1 MASSQDSQVSSI
13 SASGSPTQRMRATFK
28 DVVGDALLA
37 PCEVSMVCSESARD
51 FSMTG
56 TTVSIAAVG

>member
-13 SASGSPTQRMRATFK
+13 TASGSPMQRTRATFK
-28 DVVGDALLA
+28 DVVSDALLA
-37 PCEVSMVCSESARD
+37 PGEVSTVYSESARD

-56 TTVSIAAVG
+56 TTVSVPAVG